1 MLSNVI
7 ARHGFLLLPRYCIHY
22 LCSRMY
28 SVLIKCSL
36 AKCGKRLNAHYTSRI
51 FGVRCINI
59 GDDFFS
65 GPGLWI
71 EAVTS
76 HPTGSFHPSI
86 TIGHRVAINS
96 NVHIACINEVV
107 IGDQV
112 LFASNIFITD
122 HNHGC
127 YQGLGE
133 QSDPEIAP
141 NERRIYSANRVQ
153 IGRNCWIGENVAVL
167 PGSVIGEG
175 CVIGANAVVTGLIP
189 PNSIAVGSP
198 ARVIKQFDTKANQ
211 WIPVTEQW
219 RKS

>member
-1 MLSNVI
+1 MLSHLI
-7 ARHGFLLLPRYCIHY
+7 DRHGFLLFPMYCVQY
-22 LCSRMY
+22 LRSRMY
-28 SVLIKCSL
+28 SFLIKHSIS
-36 AKCGKRLNAHYTSRI
+36 KCGKRLNAHYTSRI
-51 FGVRCINI
+51 FGVRFINI

-127 YQGLGE
+127 YHGVGE
-133 QSDPEIAP
+133 QSAPEIAP
-141 NERRIYSANRVQ
+141 NERQLYSTNRVQ
-153 IGRNCWIGENVAVL
+153 IGRNCWIGENVSIL

-175 CVIGANAVVTGLIP
+175 CVIGANAVVTGSIP
-189 PNSIAVGSP
+189 PNSIVVGSP
-198 ARVIKQFDTKANQ
+198 ARVIKYFETKIGQ